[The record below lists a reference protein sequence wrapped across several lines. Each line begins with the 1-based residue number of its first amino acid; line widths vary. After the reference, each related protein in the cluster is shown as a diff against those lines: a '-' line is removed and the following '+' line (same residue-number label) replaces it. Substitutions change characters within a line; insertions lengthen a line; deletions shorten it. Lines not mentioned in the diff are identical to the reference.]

1 MPMTIEPKRD
11 DRPVIMV
18 LVTDQFRCKRL
29 ITGGRV
35 LADRD
40 GAQLEVVNVIAAGAE
55 RNPDAIEYL
64 FQASR
69 ENDASMTIHYS
80 ASARPQ
86 RFLGELIQKQRP
98 AAVVTGLPGEGSTL
112 LQKLWMRFE
121 DEVDFYVVDHDGE
134 LRPVTLAD
142 QAEVLKRA

>member
-1 MPMTIEPKRD
+1 MSMTIEPKRD

-86 RFLGELIQKQRP
+86 RFLGELIQK
-98 AAVVTGLPGEGSTL
+98 
-112 LQKLWMRFE
+112 
-121 DEVDFYVVDHDGE
+121 
-134 LRPVTLAD
+134 
-142 QAEVLKRA
+142 

>member
-1 MPMTIEPKRD
+1 MSMTIEPGRD
-11 DRPVIMV
+11 TRPVIMV

-29 ITGGRV
+29 ITAGRV
-35 LADRD
+35 LADRE

-69 ENDASMTIHYS
+69 ENNASMTIHYS

-86 RFLGELIQKQRP
+86 RFLGGLIQKQRP

-112 LQKLWMRFE
+112 LQKLWMRF
-121 DEVDFYVVDHDGE
+121 DEVDFYMVDHDGE